1 MYQALYSAQVI
12 QWEIR
17 HAGLV
22 LKELSLLGDIDTNRQ
37 SSLLWGGDN
46 HRSLP
51 EGANIFL
58 KLFFIFF

>member
-51 EGANIFL
+51 GGANIFL